1 MQDTRTQHTKRLLI
15 IGADAAGMSA
25 AAEARRFD
33 KDLQIVAFDR
43 GGAASYSQCGLPYLV
58 GGVVADT
65 SRLIAR
71 TVEEF
76 AAQDITV
83 HLGHDATAIDP
94 ARGVVRVRKPPNGPE
109 RDEPYEPYDR
119 LVIATGASPMQPLAV
134 PGIDLEGVFVLDVLE
149 DALALQTYLQRH
161 SPRHAVIVGGGY
173 IGLEMAENLVRL
185 GLSVRLIQR
194 GEHLFP
200 SLDMDMALPLAQELE
215 RHGVDLSLCDS
226 VLEACAGAH
235 GRVTDVHTN
244 AGELPADLVLLATG
258 VSPNVALTRTAGIVC
273 GPTGAIAVDGRQRT
287 NVPGIFAAGD
297 CAEHW
302 HRLLGRPAWM
312 PLGTTA
318 NKQGRI
324 AGRNAAGG
332 DVTFGG
338 IVGTA
343 ITRLFNLEIGRTG
356 LSEREAHAGGIAC
369 QSTALNSTDHAG
381 YLPDAQPLTVKLVV
395 EAGTGR
401 LVGAQAVGRAG
412 VAKRIDVFATALYA
426 GLTLEDLPRL
436 DLAYAPPFN
445 SVWDPLQVAAT
456 ALLRQDALRQGDQGA
471 NHLELLVGVARTSF
485 PASDRFRVET

>member
-1 MQDTRTQHTKRLLI
+1 MHDTKTKRLMI

-33 KDLQIVAFDR
+33 KDLPIVAFDR

-58 GGVVADT
+58 GGVVTDT

-71 TVEEF
+71 TVEQF

-83 HLGHDATAIDP
+83 HLGHEVTAIDP
-94 ARGVVRVRKPPNGPE
+94 ARGLVRVRELPTGMGH
-109 RDEPYEPYDR
+109 DEPYDR
-119 LVIATGASPMQPLAV
+119 LVIATGASPVPPAV
-134 PGIDLEGVFVLDVLE
+134 PGLDLEGVFVLDVLE
-149 DALALQTYLQRH
+149 DAIALQTYIRRH
-161 SPRHAVIVGGGY
+161 RPRHAVIVGGGY

-200 SLDMDMALPLAQELE
+200 SVDFDMAMPLAQELE

-226 VLEACAGAH
+226 VLEACEGAH
-235 GRVTDVHTN
+235 GRVAHVHTN
-244 AGELPADLVLLATG
+244 TGELPADLVLLAIG
-258 VSPNVALTRTAGIVC
+258 VSPNVVLAQTAGIAC
-273 GPTGAIAVDGRQRT
+273 GPTGAIAVDDHQRT
-287 NVPGIFAAGD
+287 NMPGIFAAGD

-302 HRLLGRPAWM
+302 HRLLRRPAWV

-332 DVTFGG
+332 DAAFGG

-343 ITRLFNLEIGRTG
+343 ITRLFDLEIGRTG
-356 LSEREAHAGGIAC
+356 LSEREAQAAGIVC
-369 QSTALNSTDHAG
+369 VSTTLDSTDHAG
-381 YLPDAQPLTVKLVV
+381 YLPDAHPLTVKLVV
-395 EAGTGR
+395 EMGSGR
-401 LVGAQAVGRAG
+401 LIGAQAVGRAG

-426 GLTLEDLPRL
+426 GLTLADLPQL

-456 ALLRQDALRQGDQGA
+456 SLLRQGA
-471 NHLELLVGVARTSF
+471 IRWGPNQ
-485 PASDRFRVET
+485 